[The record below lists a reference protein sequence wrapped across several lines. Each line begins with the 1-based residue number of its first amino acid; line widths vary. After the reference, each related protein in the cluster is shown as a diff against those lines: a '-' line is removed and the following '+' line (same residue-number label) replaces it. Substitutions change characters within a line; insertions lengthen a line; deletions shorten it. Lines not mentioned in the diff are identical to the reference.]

1 MLRWSQSLRMATGRT
16 RQGQDWAPGLSD
28 LTPAPWAYKTE
39 GVPELIIQE
48 MEADGPAPKEL

>member
-1 MLRWSQSLRMATGRT
+1 MATATSRT

-28 LTPAPWAYKTE
+28 PQPALWAYKTT
-39 GVPELIIQE
+39 GVPELIQE

>member
-1 MLRWSQSLRMATGRT
+1 MRMATDRT

>member
-1 MLRWSQSLRMATGRT
+1 MTTATGRT

-28 LTPAPWAYKTE
+28 LKPALWAYKTA

-48 MEADGPAPKEL
+48 MEADGPAPREL